1 MIVDPDEP
9 VVVTTNG
16 DQVSD
21 DSSIDMNDLEISD
34 ERDES
39 YDSIGQRIALNV
51 RKRQSASTQRE
62 NTTDEGVV
70 DG

>member
-9 VVVTTNG
+9 VVVTSNG

-21 DSSIDMNDLEISD
+21 DSSIDMNDQEIFD

-62 NTTDEGVV
+62 NRTDEKVV

>member
-9 VVVTTNG
+9 VVVTSNG

-21 DSSIDMNDLEISD
+21 DSSIDMNDQEIFD

-51 RKRQSASTQRE
+51 RKRQSASNQRE
-62 NTTDEGVV
+62 NRTDEKVV

>member
-9 VVVTTNG
+9 VVVTSNG

-21 DSSIDMNDLEISD
+21 DSSIDMNDQEIFD

-62 NTTDEGVV
+62 NRTNEKVV

>member
-21 DSSIDMNDLEISD
+21 DSSIDMKDQEISD

-39 YDSIGQRIALNV
+39 YDSIGKRIALNV

-62 NTTDEGVV
+62 NRTDEKVV